1 MAGVLPSGWLH
12 VAQLAPFK
20 LFATEKCL
28 SRIQISL
35 GKGREEKKKE
45 KKIAFTKYKTEVAA
59 GKDAFERSQAK
70 TFHFHVKMSVERAS
84 YIYNEQ
90 SFIAYT
96 GMSTC

>member
-1 MAGVLPSGWLH
+1 M
-12 VAQLAPFK
+12 
-20 LFATEKCL
+20 
-28 SRIQISL
+28 
-35 GKGREEKKKE
+35 KGKKK
-45 KKIAFTKYKTEVAA
+45 KSLSKYKTEVAA
-59 GKDAFERSQAK
+59 GKDAFEQSQAK

>member
-1 MAGVLPSGWLH
+1 M
-12 VAQLAPFK
+12 
-20 LFATEKCL
+20 LFTTEKCL

-35 GKGREEKKKE
+35 GKWKEEKQRWRKK
-45 KKIAFTKYKTEVAA
+45 KKAFAKYKTEVAA
-59 GKDAFERSQAK
+59 GKDAFEQSQAK
-70 TFHFHVKMSVERAS
+70 TFHFHVKKSVERAS